1 MERDDLLEVLA
12 FRVRQM
18 RDAQRD
24 FSTTHS
30 KEAQRDSMRLEKA
43 VDETLRKIEAAD
55 EPPAPEQMEM
65 FGA

>member
-12 FRVRQM
+12 FQVKQM
-18 RDAQRD
+18 RDARRD
-24 FSTTHS
+24 FFATHS
-30 KEAQRDSMRLEKA
+30 KEAQRDSMRLERA

-55 EPPAPEQMEM
+55 EALAPEQMEL